1 MRWWPSCNIFLVYL
15 KVIYY
20 KEWTL
25 PRSSQSSR
33 RRRFLAR
40 EMSENSTHRRTGG
53 EDHRRYKLTRRCNF
67 LDDLRIGSGQSRSED
82 TDIAAKKEAHPS
94 PTRYQHIPTGLPLAP
109 AWPPPPPGV
118 HPSRD
123 TRTLRWSVFMTKE
136 KRHRRHE
143 IFKLHLCKWLRT
155 AYDSVRT
162 TVDRWWL
169 LRHLFIL
176 KHILFT

>member
-1 MRWWPSCNIFLVYL
+1 MIGERKTGAMITGYDRHNVPDASYAT
-15 KVIYY
+15 Y
-20 KEWTL
+20 EWTL

-94 PTRYQHIPTGLPLAP
+94 PTRYQHIPTGLAP
-109 AWPPPPPGV
+109 RPGLT
-118 HPSRD
+118 PSTPRG
-123 TRTLRWSVFMTKE
+123 
-136 KRHRRHE
+136 
-143 IFKLHLCKWLRT
+143 
-155 AYDSVRT
+155 AP
-162 TVDRWWL
+162 
-169 LRHLFIL
+169 
-176 KHILFT
+176 FT